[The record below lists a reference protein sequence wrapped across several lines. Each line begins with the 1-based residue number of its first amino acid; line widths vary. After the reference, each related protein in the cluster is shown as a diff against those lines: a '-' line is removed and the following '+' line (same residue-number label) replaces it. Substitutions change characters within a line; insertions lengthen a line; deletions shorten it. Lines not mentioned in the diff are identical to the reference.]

1 MQTLPGDAVWYREPK
16 VLFRR
21 PAEFFPSRDQ
31 TAEEKVNSIVRLS
44 FYVALGVAVAAYARS
59 KSVAGV
65 GKYVFLAALAAGLVT
80 LAYKGCRQRDTT
92 TAAEVRYDAT
102 TTTTTTPGKP
112 AVDHQF
118 NAPKAGGSQ
127 GCSRRRRTRESVASK
142 AKTCTRST
150 PSNPFGNVLLTEYG
164 DDPHRPEA
172 CAYETQRDEVRAN
185 FNKNFPRNMTDVY
198 EVENSQRQFMTMP
211 VTTGIPDTAAFAEF
225 VYGSGLRGCKY
236 DNSKC
241 TGNEV

>member
-1 MQTLPGDAVWYREPK
+1 MLPGDPVWYRDPK
-16 VLFRR
+16 ALFRR

-31 TAEEKVNSIVRLS
+31 TAEEKVNSIVRLT
-44 FYVALGVAVAAYARS
+44 FYVALGVMVVAYARS
-59 KSVAGV
+59 GSLANV
-65 GKYVFLAALAAGLVT
+65 GKYVFLAALAAAVVT
-80 LAYKGCRQRDTT
+80 LAYKGCRPQPPPQQP
-92 TAAEVRYDAT
+92 AKQKSV
-102 TTTTTTPGKP
+102 KP
-112 AVDHQF
+112 AVDHHF
-118 NAPKAGGSQ
+118 NAAKAGGSAGGSG
-127 GCSRRRRTRESVASK
+127 GCRRRGRSVASHPRQ
-142 AKTCTRST
+142 CVQST
-150 PSNPFGNVLLTEYG
+150 PTNPFGNMLLTEYG

-172 CAYETQRDEVRAN
+172 CAYETQRDAVRAN

-211 VTTGIPDTAAFAEF
+211 VTTGIPDTAAFADF